1 MNYIFFDLD
10 GTLLNTRD
18 GIVTCVQKAIAS
30 QGIEIDDLCLLERHI
45 GPPLKTGFMQYYG
58 FDEETAQ
65 QVVVEYRKYYKDLG
79 IPGTRPYEGMEE
91 CLKSL
96 KEHGYHLVVATSK
109 PEHLA
114 RIYLA
119 HFRLDHY
126 FDDICGCV
134 EEGDQIRIS
143 KSQVIDYALKHNQI
157 SDHSQVTMVGD
168 RFHDVEGAKA
178 FGIPCVGVL
187 FGFGG
192 KEELVDAGAIATVS
206 DCEELTSYFINRE

>member
-18 GIVTCVQKAIAS
+18 GIVQSVQRAIAT

-45 GPPLKTGFMQYYG
+45 GPPLKEGFIQYYG

-65 QVVVEYRKYYKDLG
+65 QVVVEYRKCYKELG

-91 CLKSL
+91 CLILL

-114 RIYLA
+114 KMFLEK
-119 HFRLDHY
+119 FKLDRY
-126 FDDICGCV
+126 FDDICGCI
-134 EEGDQIRIS
+134 EEGESIRIN
-143 KSQVIDYALKHNQI
+143 KYQVIDYALRHNHI
-157 SDHSQVTMVGD
+157 TNPKDVTMVGD

-192 KEELVDAGAIATVS
+192 KDELTKAGAVAIVS
-206 DCEELTSYFINRE
+206 DCKELAAYFID